1 MRIGFEA
8 KRIFH
13 NRTGLGN
20 YSRDLIRILQTHHP
34 ENEYFLY
41 NPIENNNL
49 LFKVT
54 PPTYEKLPETFFD
67 RQFPNLWRQMNILK
81 DLRKDQIQIFHG
93 LSGELPWGLHKKNI
107 KSIVTIHDL
116 IFLRY
121 PEFYSFFDK
130 KIHTKK
136 FSYAAKKADVVVAV
150 SEQTKKDIVEF
161 FGVKPSRIQVIYQG
175 CHRAFK
181 KSFSQEEKENV
192 LKKYGLPREY
202 ILNVGT
208 IEVRKNVLI
217 AVKAIRDIDTHLVI
231 VGSET
236 PYAREVKAYIK
247 THNLEKKVSFLKNL
261 SVEELAMLNQEAQ
274 LVIYPSLFEGFGIPI
289 IEALYSKTPVITSN
303 YGCFPEAG
311 GPHSAYIDPTN
322 EEDVAANIKR
332 ILSDK
337 NLQQSMSEKGFAYVQ
352 KFNDEAIATQFMA
365 IYKNIVV

>member
-1 MRIGFEA
+1 MKIGFEA

-20 YSRDLIRILQTHHP
+20 YSRDLVRILQSYYP

-41 NPIENNNL
+41 NPIANNNS
-49 LFKVT
+49 LFKVN
-54 PPTYEKLPETFFD
+54 PPAYEKLPSTFVD
-67 RQFPNLWRQMNILK
+67 RWFPNLWRQRNILK
-81 DLRKDQIQIFHG
+81 DLRKDKIQIFHG
-93 LSGELPWGLHKKNI
+93 LSGELPWGLHKKKI
-107 KSIVTIHDL
+107 KSVVTIHDL

-121 PEFYSFFDK
+121 PQFYSFFDK
-130 KIHTKK
+130 KIHTAK
-136 FSYAAKKADVVVAV
+136 FSYAAKNADVIVAV
-150 SEQTKKDIVEF
+150 SQQTKKDIVTFLGIE
-161 FGVKPSRIQVIYQG
+161 PSRIKVIYQG
-175 CHRAFK
+175 CHQAFK
-181 KSFSQEEKENV
+181 ETFSQEEKEN
-192 LKKYGLPREY
+192 LLNKYGLPREY

-217 AVKAIRDIDTHLVI
+217 AVKAIKDINTHLVI

-236 PYAREVKAYIK
+236 PYAQEIKAYIK

-261 SVEELAMLNQEAQ
+261 SVQELAMLNQEAQ

-311 GPHSAYIDPTN
+311 GPSSAYIDPTN
-322 EEDVAANIKR
+322 VEDVAAHIKR

-337 NLQQSMSEKGFAYVQ
+337 NIQQSMSEKGFEYVQ
-352 KFNDEAIATQFMA
+352 RFNDKAIASQFMN
-365 IYKNIVV
+365 IYKSLVG